1 MTKRKQQIHK
11 INNNKK
17 CHCQNISK
25 EILPRNVINN
35 RRTGAILEVEDFDI
49 LKCSSAA
56 TIWPWL
62 EVVRTQG
69 VGNICLWILSEKIS
83 KLQTQSWRYFL
94 LQKIHFLSRYP
105 GNKVCVW
112 DDLKK
117 KIVIELEFSTEVKM
131 GEDDLRINVLA

>member
-1 MTKRKQQIHK
+1 MW
-11 INNNKK
+11 
-17 CHCQNISK
+17 
-25 EILPRNVINN
+25 
-35 RRTGAILEVEDFDI
+35 AIFVF
-49 LKCSSAA
+49 
-56 TIWPWL
+56 
-62 EVVRTQG
+62 G
-69 VGNICLWILSEKIS
+69 FCLRWS

-131 GEDDLRINVLA
+131 DEDDLRIYVLV